1 MLRLPDLKSCSIC
14 AAVGLHSKGNLQ
26 HGDSQDVRLAGRQH
40 RILEGPTIEALARAR
55 PCSMQ
60 ELKTLSKVPRFSKNK
75 RNLYGQDIVTALQ
88 QVRTGL
94 LKVSWCCHVGS
105 HSHIMA

>member
-1 MLRLPDLKSCSIC
+1 
-14 AAVGLHSKGNLQ
+14 
-26 HGDSQDVRLAGRQH
+26 
-40 RILEGPTIEALARAR
+40 
-55 PCSMQ
+55 MQ

-94 LKVSWCCHVGS
+94 LTVSWCCHVGS